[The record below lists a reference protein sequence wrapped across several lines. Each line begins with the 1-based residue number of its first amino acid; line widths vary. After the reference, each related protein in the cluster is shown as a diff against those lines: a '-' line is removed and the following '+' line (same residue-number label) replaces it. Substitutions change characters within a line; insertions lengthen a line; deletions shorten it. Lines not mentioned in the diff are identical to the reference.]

1 MTIITHF
8 ELHSFAAEKQLNV
21 CIYIFILRRKMF
33 LKGIVNKQMYQS
45 GTFLDIFKIFFQ
57 CIMAYFVDV
66 YTK

>member
-45 GTFLDIFKIFFQ
+45 GTFLDIF
-57 CIMAYFVDV
+57 
-66 YTK
+66 